1 MSALTNPNVKRIPHP
16 DEVIVPRHSR
26 SSTQIGKAYLEGL
39 LGSHEINKD
48 GKLSLKDG
56 WDEDFVQNGT
66 ILKEN
71 RLTNKDTPY
80 GRQTMERRAPLADLA
95 VTLPTK
101 PPVAPRAP
109 GIDVTQRVLSPEIH
123 SLEEEHKLKDVV
135 IAQLVRDHQ
144 AAREENKALRAKVAY
159 LEKLARLL
167 TNVID
172 SFCELFH
179 VRNPIDAA

>member
-1 MSALTNPNVKRIPHP
+1 MSALTDASVDRPPHP
-16 DEVIVPRHSR
+16 DDVIVPRFSR
-26 SSTQIGKAYLEGL
+26 SSTQAINAYVNGL
-39 LGSHEINKD
+39 VDSTEINSK
-48 GKLSLKDG
+48 GQLS
-56 WDEDFVQNGT
+56 
-66 ILKEN
+66 LKEN

-80 GRQTMERRAPLADLA
+80 GRQTMEPRLPLADLA
-95 VTLPTK
+95 VTLPVK
-101 PPVAPRAP
+101 PPVASRAP
-109 GIDVTQRVLSPEIH
+109 GIDVTQRVLAPEIH

-135 IAQLVRDHQ
+135 IAQLVRDHH
-144 AAREENKALRAKVAY
+144 AAREENRALRAKVEY

>member
-1 MSALTNPNVKRIPHP
+1 MSALTNANVNKIPHP
-16 DEVIVPRHSR
+16 DEVPVPRFSR
-26 SSTQIGKAYLEGL
+26 SSTQAINAYVNGL
-39 LGSHEINKD
+39 VDSTEINSK
-48 GKLSLKDG
+48 GQLS
-56 WDEDFVQNGT
+56 
-66 ILKEN
+66 LKEN
-71 RLTNKDTPY
+71 RLTDTPY
-80 GRQTMERRAPLADLA
+80 GRQTMEPRIPLADLA

-109 GIDVTQRVLSPEIH
+109 GIDVTQRVLAPEIY
-123 SLEEEHKLKDVV
+123 SLEEEHKIKDIV

-159 LEKLARLL
+159 LERLVHLL

-179 VRNPIDAA
+179 VQNPTEAA

>member
-1 MSALTNPNVKRIPHP
+1 MSALTAANDANRVPHP
-16 DEVIVPRHSR
+16 DDVIVPRFSR
-26 SSTQIGKAYLEGL
+26 SSTQAINAYLDGL
-39 LGSHEINKD
+39 VDSTEINEK
-48 GKLSLKDG
+48 GQLS
-56 WDEDFVQNGT
+56 
-66 ILKEN
+66 LKEN

-80 GRQTMERRAPLADLA
+80 GRQTMEPRFPLADLA

-109 GIDVTQRVLSPEIH
+109 GIDVTQRVLAPEIH
-123 SLEEEHKLKDVV
+123 SLEEEHKIKDIV

-159 LEKLARLL
+159 LEKLAQLL

-179 VRNPIDAA
+179 VQNPTEAA